1 MYSHFIQF
9 TIPRIGQGLVGLL
22 LYLNFLQLPC
32 FVWLRDSL
40 PLLFWGLPLLL
51 AVGVLY
57 FARNPLGVGMVWA
70 GVLTGV
76 YVAGDLAGL
85 VFRLL
90 GGTADRVW
98 RTVWAGGLLAWAVTL
113 AWMLFARWRADR
125 LCTTT
130 YRLTTKKRLPGGRL
144 RIVQVSDL
152 HAGSTMHAG
161 RARELA
167 ERLAALEPDLLV
179 LTGDIYD
186 ETTPRRD
193 FAAFNQVFADVRAR
207 YGKFFIYGNHDLGH
221 FFQESSFTGAEF
233 SAAMAAAGVQIL
245 ADRAVTVSADG
256 IPLRIVGRRDWLFC
270 RQRRRAAKELL
281 GGPDGVFTLWLDHEP
296 RELRQAEAAGADLIL
311 CGHTHAGQ
319 LWPVG
324 LVARLF
330 RFNELNYGRKQLG
343 RATAIVSGGTGTW
356 GYRLR
361 TEGRTELVCVELQTE
376 P

>member
-40 PLLFWGLPLLL
+40 PLLFWILPLLL

-90 GGTADRVW
+90 GGMADRVW
-98 RTVWAGGLLAWAVTL
+98 QTVWAGGLLAWAVTL

-167 ERLAALEPDLLV
+167 ERLAALDPDLLV

-233 SAAMAAAGVQIL
+233 SAAMATAGVQIL
-245 ADRAVTVSADG
+245 ADRAVTISADG

-330 RFNELNYGRKQLG
+330 RFNELNYGRKQVG

>member
-90 GGTADRVW
+90 GGMADRVW

-113 AWMLFARWRADR
+113 AWMLFARWRADK

-233 SAAMAAAGVQIL
+233 SAAMATAGVQIL
-245 ADRAVTVSADG
+245 ADRAVTISADG

-330 RFNELNYGRKQLG
+330 RFNELNYGRRQVG

>member
-90 GGTADRVW
+90 GGMADRVW
-98 RTVWAGGLLAWAVTL
+98 QTVWAGGLLAWAVTL
-113 AWMLFARWRADR
+113 AWMLFARWRADK

-167 ERLAALEPDLLV
+167 ERLAALDPDLLV

-233 SAAMAAAGVQIL
+233 SAAMASAGVQIL

-330 RFNELNYGRKQLG
+330 RFNELNYGRKQVG

>member
-1 MYSHFIQF
+1 M
-9 TIPRIGQGLVGLL
+9 GA
-22 LYLNFLQLPC
+22 
-32 FVWLRDSL
+32 D
-40 PLLFWGLPLLL
+40 
-51 AVGVLY
+51 A
-57 FARNPLGVGMVWA
+57 
-70 GVLTGV
+70 
-76 YVAGDLAGL
+76 
-85 VFRLL
+85 RLL
-90 GGTADRVW
+90 GRFQ
-98 RTVWAGGLLAWAVTL
+98 
-113 AWMLFARWRADR
+113 LFARWRADK

-193 FAAFNQVFADVRAR
+193 FAAFNQVFADARAR

-296 RELRQAEAAGADLIL
+296 RELRQAEATGADLIL

-330 RFNELNYGRKQLG
+330 RFNELNYGRKQVG

>member
-90 GGTADRVW
+90 GGMADRVW

-113 AWMLFARWRADR
+113 AWMLFARWRADK

-167 ERLAALEPDLLV
+167 ERLAALDPDLLV

-193 FAAFNQVFADVRAR
+193 FAAFNQVFADARAR

-245 ADRAVTVSADG
+245 ADRAVTISADG

-330 RFNELNYGRKQLG
+330 RFNELNYGRRQVG

>member
-113 AWMLFARWRADR
+113 AWMLFARWRADK

-330 RFNELNYGRKQLG
+330 RFNELNYGRRQVG
-343 RATAIVSGGTGTW
+343 QATAIVSGGTGTW

>member
-51 AVGVLY
+51 AAGVLY

-113 AWMLFARWRADR
+113 AWMLFARWRADK

-330 RFNELNYGRKQLG
+330 RFNELNYGRRQVG
-343 RATAIVSGGTGTW
+343 QATAIVSGGTGTW